1 LIPSPFSPFLL
12 AAMPTLSEF
21 PYFPIEFTKD
31 GAVHQR
37 AEVDA
42 LLAFLPKDAT
52 TDLLVLSHG
61 WNNDM
66 AEAKT
71 LYECLLKRLRSFA
84 PKNRKYAV
92 LGVLWPSKKFADQA
106 QIPSGAASK
115 NSRTTDAA
123 LLTELKRLRGVFD
136 TPEADKLLKEAEAQV
151 PFLEDR
157 QTARTKFAQLVC
169 GVLASVA
176 PSDTAGAEVTKPT
189 PSADLLKKFGEPL
202 LVKSPPAKPGAATSG
217 QIMTIGEG
225 AAGGHA
231 ATGQVAGLG
240 DFFGSIKDGAMNL
253 LNYTTYYQ
261 MKERAGTVGSK
272 GLRPVLAE
280 LKKALPGLKLHLAGH
295 SFGGRLV
302 TATVS
307 SQADFQV
314 ETLTLMQAAFSHYGL
329 AKDYDKKG
337 SDGFFRSLVAA
348 HRVKG
353 PILITH
359 SVRDFA
365 VGKMYPLASRLA
377 GQVAA
382 AIGDANDKFG
392 GIGRNGAQATPEA
405 TAGQLLPAL
414 AAYTF
419 PPKGILNLNAD
430 TIIQNHSDICR
441 DEVAYAIMQA
451 VATT

>member
-1 LIPSPFSPFLL
+1 
-12 AAMPTLSEF
+12 MPTLSEF

-42 LLAFLPKDAT
+42 LLAFLQKDAT

-84 PKNRKYAV
+84 PKNRKFAV

-151 PFLEDR
+151 PFLEDK
-157 QTARTKFAQLVC
+157 QTARTKFAELVC

-176 PSDTAGAEVTKPT
+176 PSDTAGAGAEVTKPT

-217 QIMTIGEG
+217 QVMTIGEG
-225 AAGGHA
+225 VAGGHA

-240 DFFGSIKDGAMNL
+240 DFFGGIKDGAMNL

-261 MKERAGTVGSK
+261 MKERAGTVGNK

-280 LKKALPGLKLHLAGH
+280 IKKALPGLKLHLAGH

-314 ETLTLMQAAFSHYGL
+314 ETLTLRQKGQRRVLSLARGYPPRKRPYPHHAQRTRFCRGQNVSAGL
-329 AKDYDKKG
+329 APSG
-337 SDGFFRSLVAA
+337 SGGGGYRRCQRQIWRHWPQRCPGHSRSHGRPVA
-348 HRVKG
+348 VC
-353 PILITH
+353 
-359 SVRDFA
+359 
-365 VGKMYPLASRLA
+365 A
-377 GQVAA
+377 GC
-382 AIGDANDKFG
+382 
-392 GIGRNGAQATPEA
+392 
-405 TAGQLLPAL
+405 LYLPA
-414 AAYTF
+414 
-419 PPKGILNLNAD
+419 
-430 TIIQNHSDICR
+430 
-441 DEVAYAIMQA
+441 
-451 VATT
+451 

>member
-1 LIPSPFSPFLL
+1 ML
-12 AAMPTLSEF
+12 TLSEF

-31 GAVHQR
+31 GAVYQR
-37 AEVDA
+37 LEVGA
-42 LLAFLPKDAT
+42 LLAFLQKDAT

-71 LYECLLKRLRSFA
+71 LYDCLLKRLHSFA
-84 PKNRKYAV
+84 PTNRKFAV
-92 LGVLWPSKKFADQA
+92 LGVLWPSKKFADKA

-115 NSRTTDAA
+115 GSRTTDAA
-123 LLTELKRLRGVFD
+123 LLAELKRLRGVFD
-136 TPEADKLLKEAEAQV
+136 TPEADSLLKQAEAQV
-151 PFLEDR
+151 PFLEDK
-157 QTARTKFAQLVC
+157 QTARTKFAELVC
-169 GVLASVA
+169 GVLAGVA
-176 PSDTAGAEVTKPT
+176 PSDTAGTEVIKPT
-189 PSADLLKKFGEPL
+189 PSADLLSKFGEPL
-202 LVKSPPAKPGAATSG
+202 PINSQLAKPTGSATGG
-217 QIMTIGEG
+217 QLATIGEG
-225 AAGGHA
+225 ANGGHA
-231 ATGQVAGLG
+231 ATGLVADLG

-272 GLRPVLAE
+272 GLHPVLAE
-280 LKKALPGLKLHLAGH
+280 IKKAVPCLKLHLAGH

-302 TATVS
+302 TAAVS

-314 ETLTLMQAAFSHYGL
+314 ETLMLMQAAFSHYGL

-337 SDGFFRSLVAA
+337 GDGFFRSLVAT

-359 SVRDFA
+359 SIRDFA
-365 VGKMYPLASRLA
+365 VGRMYPLASRLA

-414 AAYTF
+414 TAYTF
-419 PPKGILNLNAD
+419 PLKDILNLNAD
-430 TIIQNHSDICR
+430 TIIQSHSDICR